1 MATHPVRCQ
10 VTAQPFGSFG
20 EEGDVL
26 GRSLHPG
33 EASFGLLTTALG
45 EPGTGVSPLPLLL
58 SRGAVTLARA
68 ASLGHC
74 EV

>member
-26 GRSLHPG
+26 GCSLHPG
-33 EASFGLLTTALG
+33 EASFGLLTMALG
-45 EPGTGVSPLPLLL
+45 EPGTGVSTLGSAAQQRGGDSCL
-58 SRGAVTLARA
+58 SCLFGPR
-68 ASLGHC
+68 